1 MEQRLETA
9 FVAARLN
16 STEAHERQKLY
27 YDSESCHRAYGVGEL
42 VWLNNPTENRT
53 KLAPHW
59 RGPYRV
65 VQVLASGGEAALTY
79 RIVNHLDPQERAQ
92 VVHHDR
98 LKRYTL
104 PMPPAVEPPTVF
116 ETSAP
121 GSVVVSLPR
130 VSEQLV
136 ANHHNPKPSVIVQ
149 RFKFHSH
156 FRRQGQSV
164 ANFVAELR
172 QLSEHCDFG
181 PVLDDMLRDRLVCG
195 INNDATQRRLLGEA
209 PPLTFKK
216 ALEISQGMEMAANNA
231 KDIQKGHGGAQA
243 AVVHQVKG
251 ETVKHAKRVEC
262 FRCGGAHYAN
272 DCKFKDAI
280 CHACSKKGHLAKKC
294 RQEKGKR
301 KPGAGKTHQSQAP
314 THHLE
319 EEGVCSYNMFAVEVD
334 EETDEEPPEPYY
346 ATVKVVGQD
355 ITFEVDSGATASV
368 ISEETY
374 RKTWGSN
381 PPPLRKSRLRL
392 RTYTGQPIPHC
403 GVIYVD
409 IAAEVSYVVQLADG
423 RIFRRH
429 QDHVR
434 LRHDSGLASDCAT
447 EYPVVRSTTVEVDPQ
462 ESETHTEVSGP
473 PREDEHSHTGTE
485 IPLSVPIPDPPKT
498 PTPAV
503 SAGTPKLVRRS
514 ERTRKAP
521 DRLKV

>member
-1 MEQRLETA
+1 MAT
-9 FVAARLN
+9 
-16 STEAHERQKLY
+16 
-27 YDSESCHRAYGVGEL
+27 YGTVGEFVEGSEDWTEYEERLGHFFSANEITEEAKKRSILLSACGAKTYKLIRNLATPRKPGDIPYDEL
-42 VWLNNPTENRT
+42 V
-53 KLAPHW
+53 
-59 RGPYRV
+59 
-65 VQVLASGGEAALTY
+65 
-79 RIVNHLDPQERAQ
+79 
-92 VVHHDR
+92 
-98 LKRYTL
+98 
-104 PMPPAVEPPTVF
+104 
-116 ETSAP
+116 
-121 GSVVVSLPR
+121 
-130 VSEQLV
+130 QLV

-409 IAAEVSYVVQLADG
+409 IAAEAIKQAYPYA
-423 RIFRRH
+423 R
-429 QDHVR
+429 
-434 LRHDSGLASDCAT
+434 SGSERAT
-447 EYPVVRSTTVEVDPQ
+447 WK
-462 ESETHTEVSGP
+462 
-473 PREDEHSHTGTE
+473 EDEAEEAKQKLIDLWCDTPGTALE
-485 IPLSVPIPDPPKT
+485 LFCLVAKYQLTDRSKQTEQHGSWHGNVMYTCNTECSISVFTENQLPRVHNDNECCISKKIHCG
-498 PTPAV
+498 V
-503 SAGTPKLVRRS
+503 SVLGH
-514 ERTRKAP
+514 RKHYFSVKGKRHEAESCSCG
-521 DRLKV
+521 V

>member
-1 MEQRLETA
+1 MAGTVS
-9 FVAARLN
+9 VAA
-16 STEAHERQKLY
+16 E
-27 YDSESCHRAYGVGEL
+27 
-42 VWLNNPTENRT
+42 
-53 KLAPHW
+53 
-59 RGPYRV
+59 
-65 VQVLASGGEAALTY
+65 
-79 RIVNHLDPQERAQ
+79 
-92 VVHHDR
+92 
-98 LKRYTL
+98 
-104 PMPPAVEPPTVF
+104 
-116 ETSAP
+116 
-121 GSVVVSLPR
+121 
-130 VSEQLV
+130 EQLKQQLEGESEEPV
-136 ANHHNPKPSVIVQ
+136 A
-149 RFKFHSH
+149 
-156 FRRQGQSV
+156 
-164 ANFVAELR
+164 AEELR
-172 QLSEHCDFG
+172 MEG
-181 PVLDDMLRDRLVCG
+181 EPRAWMATLVCG

-346 ATVKVVGQD
+346 ATVKVVRQD

-381 PPPLRKSRLRL
+381 PPPLRKSGLRL

-409 IAAEVSYVVQLADG
+409 IAAEDMKARVEAKQEKQKERHDQHARERQLKPDDCVYVRNFSSSNNQQWLPGIILKRNGPVSYVVQLADG

-434 LRHDSGLASDCAT
+434 LRHDSGLESDCAT